1 MIRST
6 LLTTIACA
14 MLGASWAPVVSAQA
28 PSSPAVQTPQ
38 QASSYSDTELKSF
51 ALAALSVQRI
61 RNLYQPKL
69 DAAKTPEQEQE
80 VRKAA
85 TDEMVRAIEGEGMTV
100 RQYREI
106 STQMQQSP
114 ELAKRVQ
121 EHARN
126 AATK

>member
-1 MIRST
+1 MIRWT
-6 LLTTIACA
+6 LLTTIAFA
-14 MLGASWAPVVSAQA
+14 VLGASWVPVVSAQA
-28 PSSPAVQTPQ
+28 PGSPAVQPPQ
-38 QASSYSDTELKSF
+38 QASSYSDSELKSF
-51 ALAALSVQRI
+51 ALAALNVQRI
-61 RNLYQPKL
+61 RNLYLPRL

-85 TDEMVRAIEGEGMTV
+85 TDEIVQAIEGEGMTV

-106 STQMQQSP
+106 STQVQQSP

-121 EHARN
+121 EHVRD

>member
-1 MIRST
+1 MIRWT
-6 LLTTIACA
+6 LLTTIAFA
-14 MLGASWAPVVSAQA
+14 VLGASWVPVVSAQA
-28 PSSPAVQTPQ
+28 PGSPAVQPPQ
-38 QASSYSDTELKSF
+38 QASSYSDSELKSF
-51 ALAALSVQRI
+51 ALAALNVQRI
-61 RNLYQPKL
+61 RNLYLPKL

>member
-1 MIRST
+1 
-6 LLTTIACA
+6 
-14 MLGASWAPVVSAQA
+14 VSAQA
-28 PSSPAVQTPQ
+28 PGSPAVQPPQ
-38 QASSYSDTELKSF
+38 QASSYSDSELKSF
-51 ALAALSVQRI
+51 ALAALNVQRI
-61 RNLYQPKL
+61 RNLYLPKL

-85 TDEMVRAIEGEGMTV
+85 TDEMVQAIEGEGMTV

-106 STQMQQSP
+106 STQVQQSP

-121 EHARN
+121 EHVRD